1 MPFGIAGSVRRIKRA
16 FRAGWSLMAR
26 RIFMAALAGLALAA
40 PARAAGPVETS
51 VYAVTGVDVDI
62 TDKDATTAKTKAI
75 IEAQVKA
82 FGMLADRLGGPEA
95 AAALKKTPPDQIGR
109 MLKSLSIEEERSG
122 PGRYIGKLTV
132 RFLPAKIKAAFG
144 KYGIEALES
153 QTPPIVVI
161 PVWNTVNGLVLWE
174 DNPWRQ
180 AWINLHAEQ
189 SAVPLI
195 VPLGDLEDTRVLNAE
210 QAVRREPIMLDLIK
224 KRYGAKSV
232 LVAIAAPQADNGVHA
247 VMNGDSP
254 LGKINF
260 DKKYTADEAT
270 VEASA
275 ALAAARFQGVMVEKW
290 RSIKNNAVAE
300 ARAREEQKQ
309 QQQTATEVAAAPSY
323 QNMSIAVPFSGAA
336 EWNAL
341 RRQIK
346 GTPGVAGLDISTISG
361 SGAVITLSF
370 SSSLQSLRASLQ
382 GSGLKLDQ
390 IGGTWVI
397 QPL

>member
-1 MPFGIAGSVRRIKRA
+1 
-16 FRAGWSLMAR
+16 MAR
-26 RIFMAALAGLALAA
+26 LGFMAALACLALAG

-62 TDKDATTAKTKAI
+62 TDTDATTAKTKAI

-82 FGMLADRLGGPEA
+82 FGMLAERLGGPEA
-95 AAALKKTPPDQIGR
+95 AAQLKKTPPDVIGR

-153 QTPPIVVI
+153 QTPPVIVI
-161 PVWNTVNGLVLWE
+161 PVWTTVNGLVLWE

-189 SAVPLI
+189 SSVPLI

-247 VMNGDSP
+247 IMNGESP

-260 DKKYTADEAT
+260 DKKYTADEGT

-275 ALAAARFQGVMVEKW
+275 ALAATRFQGVMVEKW
-290 RSIKNNAVAE
+290 RSVKNRAVAD
-300 ARAREEQKQ
+300 AKVREEQKQ
-309 QQQTATEVAAAPSY
+309 QAATTEVAAAPVY
-323 QNMSIAVPFSGAA
+323 QNMSVAVPFTGAS

-361 SGAVITLSF
+361 TGAVITLSF
-370 SSSLQSLRASLQ
+370 SSSLQSLRASMQ
-382 GSGLKLDQ
+382 SSGLKLDQ